1 MNTSRS
7 RRQFLAYFLPAAG
20 ISVLAGCN
28 RARPATFELR
38 SEEAVT
44 LTIEISNDDEEPVYK
59 HTGSFES
66 GDVLELNETTLKR
79 PPYNIELRMKGEPI
93 WESSIGTCNHAVVS
107 IDGAGDV
114 DIIDWIAC

>member
-1 MNTSRS
+1 MSHS
-7 RRQFLAYFLPAAG
+7 RRQILGYFLPAAG
-20 ISVLAGCN
+20 TTLLAGCN

-38 SEEAVT
+38 AEEAVT
-44 LTIEISNDDEEPVYK
+44 VTIVITSNDDEEPVYN
-59 HTGSFES
+59 HTGSFDS
-66 GDVLELNETTLKR
+66 GDVLELNETTLER